1 MKRTGFFRTLALI
14 RRGFAWLLSLAGAG
28 TIALA
33 LVSFISSI
41 FTPVDSGISMLVM
54 GAFVFALGQ
63 LVLLLDTAV
72 HQLEALAASNKSL
85 STTLRYLQKEGVDS
99 DDVKEGYLEAE
110 SDLFD
115 TYPAESG
122 VGLRRS
128 NA

>member
-28 TIALA
+28 TITLA

-85 STTLRYLQKEGVDS
+85 STTLRYLQKEGVDP
-99 DDVKEGYLEAE
+99 DDVKESYLEVE

-115 TYPAESG
+115 TYPSESG